1 MARCVFFSFHYDRD
15 IWRVS
20 QIRNSGV
27 VPLAGVTSAG
37 FIDSAAW
44 ESIKRQGDDAIRKWI
59 DRELEGTSVTVVL
72 IGTETAN
79 RQWVNYEIVQSVKR
93 NNGLLGVYID
103 NVKDVHGQ
111 MCARGANPF
120 DSVTWKHSG
129 RALSETYPTYDWV
142 TDDGRRNLAG
152 WIEAAAKRADR

>member
-44 ESIKRQGDDAIRKWI
+44 ESIRRRGDDAIRNWI
-59 DRELEGTSVTVVL
+59 DGELEGTSVTVVL

-79 RQWVNYEIVQSVKR
+79 RPWVNYEIKESVKR
-93 NNGLLGVYID
+93 GNGLLGVYID
-103 NVKDVHGQ
+103 NVRDVQGQ
-111 MCARGANPF
+111 MCARGDNPF
-120 DSVTWKHSG
+120 DSLTWTKSK
-129 RALSETYPTYDWV
+129 RPLSETYPTYDWV
-142 TDDGRRNLAG
+142 TDDGRRNLSR
-152 WIEAAAKRADR
+152 WIEAAARAAGR